1 MAVREK
7 KVVLAGAGTMGASL
21 AQVYAQA
28 GWETVLWNRSASGLD
43 RARALIA
50 LNQESFV
57 REGLLTQEASDALLA
72 RIRMTTERDDFS
84 DAALV
89 VENIVEKLDA
99 KRAFFAEI
107 SPLVPEEA
115 LLATNTS
122 GLRISE
128 IAEACRGP
136 ERFMGQHWLNPPHLL
151 PLCEIIAGERTDPE
165 NVRKMR
171 ALVEGLGKRPV
182 VVADISGFLINRL
195 QFALLREAL
204 HIVDTGAA
212 TVEDVDTALK
222 AGMGLRYAALG
233 PFGVADFGGL
243 DTFDHI
249 NSYLNALSGGPT
261 QAPIIYSGFIA
272 ALCFMLAA
280 GLFKIGGAP
289 LHTWIPDVYQGA
301 PTPVSA
307 FLGVASKAAGF
318 AFLIIIL
325 QPLSDIAALQ
335 STPEITTYP
344 GGIAF
349 GLAIV
354 AIATLLIGNLGAI
367 PQRNAKRLLGYS
379 SIGQAGFI
387 LAFFQGGNCSDCGVL
402 FYLAAY
408 GLATLPAFCAIAL
421 VRSQRG
427 SEEIS
432 AFRGLAR
439 TNPRLA
445 FLITV
450 CFASLAGVPLTFGFL
465 AKLSA
470 IFFICEPQS
479 AIIADWLNW
488 TLLGVMIVCA
498 AAGFYYYF
506 KIIRAMYW
514 EKPLPG
520 DEALKLPVVTGF
532 IITLCA
538 VALLII
544 GTLPV
549 FNARLFI

>member
-1 MAVREK
+1 MRYGVCTTMDRYGDLCALGYDYIELPGTAVRRITAAQTAEAARRLKGEGRPCIGFNAYCDADLPIVGEGYRRERVYDYARDLCEKGAVLGIRSLGIGSPGARRLPAGYDRARADDQCREFLTVTASVAAEYGITVLLEALNHTMCEYLLDTAEAWAMVRQLGLDNLGLVLDFYQAAMEGEPPEKLAPVRDLSALVPADGLRRHPQRGGGQRGLPPGCGAVSGDHAPADRAGEKMRQGGRAMAVREK

-249 NSYLNALSGGPT
+249 NSYLNAQLDDSKTGSRRLHEMVEAGKLGVKSGRGFYD
-261 QAPIIYSGFIA
+261 YSGDRA
-272 ALCFMLAA
+272 A
-280 GLFKIGGAP
+280 
-289 LHTWIPDVYQGA
+289 
-301 PTPVSA
+301 
-307 FLGVASKAAGF
+307 
-318 AFLIIIL
+318 
-325 QPLSDIAALQ
+325 
-335 STPEITTYP
+335 E
-344 GGIAF
+344 
-349 GLAIV
+349 AI
-354 AIATLLIGNLGAI
+354 
-367 PQRNAKRLLGYS
+367 RERDRLY
-379 SIGQAGFI
+379 I
-387 LAFFQGGNCSDCGVL
+387 
-402 FYLAAY
+402 
-408 GLATLPAFCAIAL
+408 
-421 VRSQRG
+421 
-427 SEEIS
+427 E
-432 AFRGLAR
+432 
-439 TNPRLA
+439 
-445 FLITV
+445 
-450 CFASLAGVPLTFGFL
+450 L
-465 AKLSA
+465 AKVL
-470 IFFICEPQS
+470 
-479 AIIADWLNW
+479 
-488 TLLGVMIVCA
+488 
-498 AAGFYYYF
+498 YF
-506 KIIRAMYW
+506 K
-514 EKPLPG
+514 KP
-520 DEALKLPVVTGF
+520 
-532 IITLCA
+532 
-538 VALLII
+538 
-544 GTLPV
+544 
-549 FNARLFI
+549 